1 MMYLPGYSNSK
12 QQLSKAGILLCLVFT
27 FLDGYAQKYMPG
39 LLIPYR
45 NGKQWG
51 YADTSGMIR
60 IKPAFAGADFFE
72 EDKRARVWL
81 DKKQTYIDTLGK
93 PLLPLFDSVFY
104 LKYQAF
110 LFLQNGRYGIYR
122 IDKVT
127 VPAEYNE
134 FYPVEN
140 FPPYDEVPGK
150 KVGLKGNRYYLVDYI
165 NGSAVFMGME
175 RLTKTGNNAVG
186 VVAPEYETNQ
196 VTVQVPVT
204 VPVVK
209 KNTAAD
215 SIQQQYGFDSVIAF
229 PLRGYSKNGQ
239 YYEHYYKLYKNGK
252 AGIQFMQHTI
262 LPAYQQVNEVY
273 YEQYIQIF
281 VRQNGMT
288 GVINE
293 KEEILVPIQ
302 YDGVKIITDK
312 VFITTSQRK
321 QGAVI
326 LDHGA
331 KILPAKYDAVKLARS
346 LYKDEYQVRFFKV
359 FQVSLKGRNGY
370 IGENGIEYFAD

>member
-1 MMYLPGYSNSK
+1 MMHTPRYFNMK
-12 QQLSKAGILLCLVFT
+12 HQFIKAGIVLFLLLV
-27 FLDGYAQKYMPG
+27 FLDGYAQKYRPS

-45 NGKQWG
+45 KGNLWG
-51 YADTSGMIR
+51 YSDTAGNIR
-60 IKPAFAGADFFE
+60 VKPAFTKTDFFE

-81 DKKQTYIDTLGK
+81 NEKQTYIDTLGK
-93 PLLPLFDSVFY
+93 PLLPYFDSVAY
-104 LKYQAF
+104 LKHQAF
-110 LFLQNGRYGIYR
+110 IFLKNGRYGVYR
-122 IDKVT
+122 IDKVS

-140 FPPYDEVPGK
+140 FPPYDEISGK
-150 KVGLKGNRYYLVDYI
+150 KVGLKDNRYYLVDYI
-165 NGSAVFMGME
+165 NGTAVFMGME
-175 RLTKTGNNAVG
+175 RLAKNTNNPVE
-186 VVAPEYETNQ
+186 VVVPAYETIQ
-196 VTVQVPVT
+196 VSIQVPASI
-204 VPVVK
+204 PVGK
-209 KNTAAD
+209 KNIVAD
-215 SIQQQYGFDSVIAF
+215 SIRQLYGLDSVVAF

-239 YYEHYYKLYKNGK
+239 YHECYYKLYKNGK
-252 AGIQFMQHTI
+252 AGIQFMQYTI

-281 VRQNGMT
+281 VRQNGMA

-312 VFITTSQRK
+312 VFFTTSKKK

-326 LDHGA
+326 LDQGA
-331 KILPAKYDAVKLARS
+331 TVLPAKYDAVSLARS
-346 LYKDEYQVRFFKV
+346 LYKDQYDVRFFKV

-370 IGENGIEYFAD
+370 VGENGIEYFTD